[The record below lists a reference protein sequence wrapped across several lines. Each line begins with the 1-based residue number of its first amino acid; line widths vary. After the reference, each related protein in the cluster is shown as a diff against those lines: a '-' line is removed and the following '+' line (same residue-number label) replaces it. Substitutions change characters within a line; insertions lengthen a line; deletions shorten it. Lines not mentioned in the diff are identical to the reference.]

1 MVHEPKWDPD
11 DIAELIPGCLL
22 CIDSA
27 TGQLASASSN
37 LESLTGWP
45 REDFHNA
52 RALLRLCKERRA
64 AAAAVLAARD
74 CPGHVAEAT
83 LECLDREGRPLWVEL
98 RARLSR
104 DQARLELHL
113 RDISRRR
120 QQDINTEVMRQ
131 ALQNSSNEL
140 YVLDEN
146 INLIGANPAACLNTG
161 YSEEELRGMSVGAV
175 APAVMTPEYRQTM
188 AADYATSPVSKGRY
202 EHTRKDGSRYIFDYV
217 ATRVRRFGRYWYVT
231 IGQDVTEALAKEEAL
246 RVSEERLSTA
256 LRSSG
261 VAIFDNSISRDTL
274 YVSDAFWRWLE
285 LDDPGEIADCLAF
298 FNSRIHPDD
307 SEQVFRDVEHQIA
320 SGERVDSIYRL
331 RTASDS
337 YIWIHSQGRCQYE
350 NGKAVRT
357 TGTFLN
363 ISAQRAAEA
372 AHDKTAR
379 RLSAVLD
386 SVSDSILSLDGDGN
400 IWQANPAARR
410 WLDTKQEEQP
420 SALGLF
426 ADALTLDPALGV
438 QVFET
443 HLLGAPEQQSEV
455 ELQLSPL
462 AGADRGGTGYTLVV
476 RDISAR
482 KRYEQSLLDA
492 VRRAEH
498 ADRAK
503 SEFLAM
509 MSHEIRT
516 PMNGVLGMAAL
527 LLDTELTQ
535 EQRESLRI
543 INASGT
549 ALLGIINDVLDFSKV
564 EAGQLELDAA
574 PFDLPQ
580 ATQDVLDLMSHG
592 LKSRGLD
599 LSLEVD
605 PLVPE
610 VVLGDGGRVRQIL
623 LNLVGNAVKFTE
635 QGSVRVHVAPG
646 VAPGKIEIAV
656 CDTGIGMSAAVQAR
670 LFQAFSQAD
679 ASTTRRYGGTG
690 LGLAISKRLAEL
702 MDGDIRV
709 DSEEGVG
716 STFTCVLGLQAYA
729 GAVRSASQ
737 SAPGPEDIAGRF
749 DGAQVLLAEDNA
761 VNQTVAR
768 GLIEKLG
775 CEVTIA
781 SNGEEAVQLWQ
792 ARPFDLIF
800 MDCQMPGVDGY
811 EATRRI
817 RAEEARRSL
826 ARIAIVAMTANVL
839 PQDRAACSAAGMD
852 DHTGK
857 PVVLAEI
864 RRKLARWLPGLDEA
878 RRDG

>member
-27 TGQLASASSN
+27 TGRLVSASSN

-45 REDFHNA
+45 RENFRSA
-52 RALLRLCKERRA
+52 RALLRLCKDRRA
-64 AAAAVLAARD
+64 AGAAVLAARD
-74 CPGHVAEAT
+74 RPGHVAEAT

-98 RARLSR
+98 RARLSP

-146 INLIGANPAACLNTG
+146 INLIGANAAACLNTG
-161 YSEEELRGMSVGAV
+161 YSEEELQGMSVGVV
-175 APAVMTPEYRQTM
+175 APAVMTDEYREAM

-202 EHTRKDGSRYIFDYV
+202 EHTRKDGSRYMFDHV
-217 ATRVRRFGRYWYVT
+217 ATQVRRFGRYWYVT

-261 VAIFDNSISRDTL
+261 VAIFDNSLSRDTL
-274 YVSDAFWRWLE
+274 YVSEAFWQWLE
-285 LDDPGEIADCLAF
+285 LDDPGEIADCIAF

-307 SEQVFRDVEHQIA
+307 SEQVFRDVEHQIT
-320 SGERVDSIYRL
+320 SGDRVDHVYRL

-337 YIWIHSQGRCQYE
+337 YVWVHSQGRCQYE
-350 NGKAVRT
+350 AGKAVRI

-386 SVSDSILSLDGDGN
+386 SVSDSILSLDRDGN

-410 WLDTKQEEQP
+410 WLDSGPDDLP

-443 HLLGAPEQQSEV
+443 RLLRGPQEQSEV

-462 AGADRGGTGYTLVV
+462 AGADRSSTGYTLVV

-527 LLDTELTQ
+527 LLDTELTP

-564 EAGQLELDAA
+564 EAGQLELDTA

-580 ATQDVLDLMSHG
+580 AIQDVLDLIGHG
-592 LKSRGLD
+592 LESRGLA

-605 PLVPE
+605 PQVPR
-610 VVLGDGGRVRQIL
+610 VVLGDSGRVRQIL

-635 QGSVRVHVAPG
+635 RGSVQVQVAPG
-646 VAPGKIEIAV
+646 AAPGKIEISV
-656 CDTGIGMSAAVQAR
+656 RDTGIGMSAAVLAR

-690 LGLAISKRLAEL
+690 LGLAISKQLAEL
-702 MDGDIRV
+702 MDGDICAH
-709 DSEEGVG
+709 SEEGVG
-716 STFTCVLGLQAYA
+716 STFTCVLGLAAHA

-737 SAPGPEDIAGRF
+737 PGREEIAGGF
-749 DGAQVLLAEDNA
+749 DGARILLAEDNA

-768 GLIEKLG
+768 RLIEKLG

-781 SNGEEAVQLWQ
+781 ANGEEAVDQWQ
-792 ARPFDLIF
+792 ARHFDLIF

-817 RAEEARRSL
+817 RAEEARRSS
-826 ARIAIVAMTANVL
+826 ARVAIVAMTANVL
-839 PQDRAACSAAGMD
+839 PEDRAACTAAGMD
-852 DHTGK
+852 DHAGK
-857 PVVLAEI
+857 PVELAEI
-864 RRKLARWLPGLDEA
+864 RRKLARWLPDLGEA
-878 RRDG
+878 RRDF